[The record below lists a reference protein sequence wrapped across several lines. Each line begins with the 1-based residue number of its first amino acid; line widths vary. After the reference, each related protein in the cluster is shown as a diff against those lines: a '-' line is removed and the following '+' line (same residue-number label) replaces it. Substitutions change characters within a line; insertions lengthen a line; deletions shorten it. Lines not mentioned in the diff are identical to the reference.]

1 MRRTGSPHLVDES
14 IVSDAEPVNVVRTSK
29 LLHAGRAR
37 VPGQAVNTCR
47 ETLAD
52 TSREFP
58 ELARGPG
65 GELYGIG

>member
-1 MRRTGSPHLVDES
+1 M
-14 IVSDAEPVNVVRTSK
+14 VRTFK

-58 ELARGPG
+58 ELVRGPR
-65 GELYGIG
+65 GELYGKGHGHWL